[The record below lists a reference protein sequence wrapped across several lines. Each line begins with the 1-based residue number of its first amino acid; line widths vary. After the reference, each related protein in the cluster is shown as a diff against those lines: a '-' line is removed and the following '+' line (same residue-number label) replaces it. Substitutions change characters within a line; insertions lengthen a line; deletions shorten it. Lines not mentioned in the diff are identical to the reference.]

1 MTRHHILDAPEH
13 YILDGHKPV
22 PVKNL
27 MLWARWFEVG
37 DRRVAVTD
45 TDNGQVSTV
54 FLGIDHSFSE
64 DGPPVL
70 FETMVFGGTLDGEQE
85 RYTTWEEA
93 EAGHRK
99 MVERVKGEGDEG
111 N

>member
-1 MTRHHILDAPEH
+1 MKNTLTGH
-13 YILDGHKPV
+13 YILNGREPV
-22 PVKNL
+22 LVEDL
-27 MLWARWFEVG
+27 MTWAKWFNKAS
-37 DRRVAVTD
+37 RRVALTD

-85 RYTTWEEA
+85 R
-93 EAGHRK
+93 
-99 MVERVKGEGDEG
+99 
-111 N
+111 